1 MRAFQYTSKKELI
14 VDALQEEI
22 LTGSLKPGQTLR
34 QDELAARFGVSI
46 TPVREALR
54 ELGARGLLDHEAHR
68 GVKVAE
74 ATMEGHEELA
84 EIRAMLESYAARLA
98 TPWLSEAD
106 LNALEALNGR
116 MEAVLGTP
124 DAAEYRQLN
133 YDFHMLVY
141 EACGNALLIPLIR
154 QTWAAYEW
162 STLMVIPSRSQVAV
176 EEHWAIVDALRRRDA
191 EAAELVMGLHV
202 RNGAAALISFGQG
215 RPSGSQ
221 MGAPG
226 TAVAPIP

>member
-1 MRAFQYTSKKELI
+1 MRAYEYTSKKELI

-22 LTGSLKPGQTLR
+22 LTGQLRPGETLR
-34 QDELAARFGVSI
+34 QDDLAARFGVSI

-74 ATMEGHEELA
+74 ATMDGHEELA

-98 TPWLSEAD
+98 TPWLTEAD
-106 LNALEALNGR
+106 LTALDALVGR

-124 DAAEYRQLN
+124 DVGEFRQLN

-154 QTWAAYEW
+154 QTWAAFEW
-162 STLMVIPSRSQVAV
+162 SALMLIPSRMEVAV
-176 EEHWAIVDALRRRDA
+176 EEHQAIVAALRARDA
-191 EAAELVMGLHV
+191 DAAELVMGLHV
-202 RNGAAALISFGQG
+202 RNGAAALIAFGTHAEQAH
-215 RPSGSQ
+215 P
-221 MGAPG
+221 APH
-226 TAVAPIP
+226 AV

>member
-1 MRAFQYTSKKELI
+1 MRAYEYTSKKELI

-22 LTGSLKPGQTLR
+22 LTGHLRPGETLR

-74 ATMEGHEELA
+74 ATMDGHEELA

-106 LNALEALNGR
+106 LGALDALVGR
-116 MEAVLGTP
+116 MEAVRDTP
-124 DAAEYRQLN
+124 DVGEFRQLN

-141 EACGNALLIPLIR
+141 EACGNALLISLIR
-154 QTWAAYEW
+154 QTWAAFEW
-162 STLMVIPSRSQVAV
+162 SALMLIPSRMEVAV
-176 EEHWAIVDALRRRDA
+176 EEHQAIAAALRARDA
-191 EAAELVMGLHV
+191 DAAELVMGLHV
-202 RNGAAALISFGQG
+202 RNGAAALIAFGKHAEHAH
-215 RPSGSQ
+215 P
-221 MGAPG
+221 APH
-226 TAVAPIP
+226 AV

>member
-1 MRAFQYTSKKELI
+1 MRAFEYTSKKELI

-22 LTGSLKPGQTLR
+22 LTGQLRPGEVLR

-74 ATMEGHEELA
+74 ATMDGHEELA
-84 EIRAMLESYAARLA
+84 EIRAMLEGYAARLA
-98 TPWLSEAD
+98 TPWLADAD
-106 LNALEALNGR
+106 LAALDALNGR
-116 MEAVLGTP
+116 MEAIIGTA
-124 DAAEYRQLN
+124 DAGEYRQLN

-162 STLMVIPSRSQVAV
+162 TTLMVIPSRMEGAV
-176 EEHWAIVDALRRRDA
+176 EEHRAIADALRRRDP
-191 EAAELVMGLHV
+191 EAAELTMGLHV
-202 RNGAAALISFGQG
+202 RNGAAALIAFGKG
-215 RPSGSQ
+215 ERSIPP
-221 MGAPG
+221 MGPPATG
-226 TAVAPIP
+226 LRRA

>member
-22 LTGSLKPGQTLR
+22 LTGQLQPGQSLR

-74 ATMEGHEELA
+74 ATMDGHEELA
-84 EIRAMLESYAARLA
+84 EIRAMLEGYAARLA
-98 TPWLSEAD
+98 TPWLSDSD
-106 LNALEALNGR
+106 LAAIDALNGR

-124 DAAEYRQLN
+124 DAGEYRQLN

-141 EACGNALLIPLIR
+141 EACGNSLLIPLIR

-162 STLMVIPSRSQVAV
+162 ATLMVIPSRMEVAV
-176 EEHWAIVDALRRRDA
+176 EEHQAIAAALRARDA
-191 EAAELVMGLHV
+191 EAAELMMGLHV
-202 RNGAAALISFGQG
+202 RNGAAALIAFGKHQ
-215 RPSGSQ
+215 RPPAGGP
-221 MGAPG
+221 MGPRD
-226 TAVAPIP
+226 